1 MNLSNLSEIVRHK
14 IAEVKGFDQTL
25 VCSESIIRD
34 DLGVTSM
41 EYITILTD
49 VAMVLGIDLMEF
61 SEREII
67 TASTVGDLEVVI
79 ASKLTSHSNEGQY
92 DKF

>member
-67 TASTVGDLEVVI
+67 TASTVGDLEIVI
-79 ASKLTSHSNEGQY
+79 ASKLTSHSNEGAI
-92 DKF
+92 

>member
-1 MNLSNLSEIVRHK
+1 LNLSNLSEIVRHK

-67 TASTVGDLEVVI
+67 TASTVGDLEIVI
-79 ASKLTSHSNEGQY
+79 ASKLTSHSNEGAI
-92 DKF
+92 

>member
-1 MNLSNLSEIVRHK
+1 
-14 IAEVKGFDQTL
+14 

-67 TASTVGDLEVVI
+67 TASTVGDLEIVI
-79 ASKLTSHSNEGQY
+79 ASKLTSHSNEGAI
-92 DKF
+92 